1 MSSYQTDTHTAPEGV
16 LQETDGGISIVDIIY

>member
-16 LQETDGGISIVDIIY
+16 LQETDWGISIVVIIY

>member
-16 LQETDGGISIVDIIY
+16 LQESNGDFSIVGIIY